1 MKYLAQIFLLKPQK
15 MINKKIKVILFRD
28 FFEDKRISMENYA
41 NHLKCA
47 LNNNSTNIDISEI
60 RPTINAIKFIP
71 KNFFNLQMRV
81 ARYFLYPIIALAN
94 KKNKI
99 FHILDHGY
107 AHLILALGTKK
118 TVITVHDLIP
128 LLAGRGII
136 AGVENKRRSW
146 LFELTAYFFKYA
158 QHIIAISE
166 STRNDLIKYC
176 GCDPNKISVIY
187 YGLGDEFRS
196 FSKEEKIIARE
207 TLGFPKEGK
216 FILITGHQFY
226 KNHETAIKV
235 FDTLSKTFTDLF
247 LVKSGEITDEWQ
259 RLKWSSINK
268 DRIIETLLQSSDMP
282 VLYNAVDCL
291 LFPSWYEGFGWPP
304 IEAMACGTPAVT
316 SNTSSLPEAVGSA
329 GLMANPDDVA
339 TLTEYVKELLSNKSY
354 FDSQV
359 KKGLEHSQKFKW
371 EINAKNTKIVYQKIL
386 KENQNE

>member
-1 MKYLAQIFLLKPQK
+1 M
-15 MINKKIKVILFRD
+15 NKNIKVLLFRD
-28 FFEDKRISMENYA
+28 FYEDKRISMENYA

-47 LNNNSTNIDISEI
+47 LYENCADIDISEI
-60 RPTINAIKFIP
+60 RPSLNAIKFIP
-71 KNFFNLQMRV
+71 KNIFNLQMRV
-81 ARYFLYPIIALAN
+81 ARYLLYPLIALAS
-94 KKNKI
+94 KKNQI
-99 FHILDHGY
+99 SHILDHGY
-107 AHLILALGTKK
+107 AHLILSLSKKK
-118 TVITVHDLIP
+118 TVITVHDIIP
-128 LLAGRGII
+128 LLAGRGIMS
-136 AGVENKRRSW
+136 GVRNKRRSW
-146 LFELTAYFFKYA
+146 LFELTAYFFKFA
-158 QHIIAISE
+158 QHIITISE
-166 STRNDLIKYC
+166 STKSDLIKYC
-176 GCDPNKISVIY
+176 ACDPKKITVIY
-187 YGLGDEFRS
+187 YGLGSEFRS

-235 FDTLSKTFTDLF
+235 FDVLSKNFSDLF

-259 RLKWSSINK
+259 RLKRSSIHK
-268 DRIIETLLQSSDMP
+268 DHIIETLLQSSDMP

-339 TLTEYVKELLSNKSY
+339 TLTEHVKKLLSNKSY

-371 EINAKNTKIVYQKIL
+371 EINAKNTKFVYQKIL
-386 KENQNE
+386 KEDQNE